1 MINNPSPKKPRKRW
15 QLVCGCCLGVFI
27 LGCIVVVAAG
37 LLLPKLRPT
46 ARDIYSGAPDLA
58 AGEDVSNMLVESGVE
73 GATVLVIPIKGSS
86 GQIAIITLDESRGFV
101 GFSSGADNL
110 QVVVK
115 NIVEANSQGNYHI
128 EQLSIDYRDTS
139 GETSLSFAASMANAE
154 NYADGTISR
163 QEFAGDV
170 AFNLMDTLRYFGV
183 DELLEEVL
191 P

>member
-1 MINNPSPKKPRKRW
+1 MINNSPPRKPRKRW
-15 QLVCGCCLGVFI
+15 RLACGGCLGAFI
-27 LGCIVVVAAG
+27 FGCIVVVAAG
-37 LLLPKLRPT
+37 LLLPKLRPS

-58 AGEDVSNMLVESGVE
+58 AGEDVSNALVESGVE

-101 GFSSGADNL
+101 GFSDGADNL
-110 QVVVK
+110 QVVVN
-115 NIVEANSQGNYHI
+115 NIVEANREGNYHL

-139 GETSLSFAASMANAE
+139 GETSLAFAASMANAE
-154 NYADGTISR
+154 NYADGVITR

-170 AFNLMDTLRYFGV
+170 AFNLLDTLRYFGI
-183 DELLEEVL
+183 DELLQEAL

>member
-1 MINNPSPKKPRKRW
+1 MINNPSPRKPRKRW
-15 QLVCGCCLGVFI
+15 QLACGGCFGVFI
-27 LGCIVVVAAG
+27 LGCLVVVAAG

-46 ARDIYSGAPDLA
+46 AREIYSGAPDLA
-58 AGEDVSNMLVESGVE
+58 AGEDVSNALVESGVE

-101 GFSSGADNL
+101 GFSGGADNL

-115 NIVEANSQGNYHI
+115 NIVEANRQGKYHI

-154 NYADGTISR
+154 KYADGNITR

-170 AFNLMDTLRYFGV
+170 AFNLLDTLRYFGV
-183 DELLEEVL
+183 DELLQEVM